1 MINEVNN
8 QIMEP
13 NQYYQQ
19 QKTYLLKNTVNNNN
33 NNDDNNN
40 NNYFSASAND
50 SNYQPINNNNNI
62 EEEKEIFRPNTYTEN
77 FRQLE
82 ISDNG
87 NNNNNNKNYDN
98 NYIDNYDDNDMEED
112 TEKEA
117 VEFIQLQHENIK
129 KLKKELNIKNEI
141 INEYKEKFNKLNLKT
156 KDDEENI
163 ILCKNLRKQIEI
175 LSKEKEELKLELY
188 SKDKLIKELKIDL
201 NDLSKKFNKFNSNIL
216 SQSEE
221 KNDKVNQ
228 LLQLIKEY
236 SAQLK
241 KNEEKMKI
249 YENEFLKIN
258 QNLTNEMKEKQR
270 VKILYDDKLAEEKKW
285 ISQINSDIQIL
296 CEWMKNYMGMYL
308 DGSVQIQDV
317 PLFTPSVSTENVLTF
332 NRFNFNLLRQTI
344 SDVRN
349 KIFNKQSKYENII
362 QQDKKEQIE
371 LINKIESQNKN
382 IASLNNDIISL
393 KEEIAHKNVE
403 IEKMDKKI
411 NDLIS

>member
-13 NQYYQQ
+13 NQYFQE

-33 NNDDNNN
+33 NNDNNN

-50 SNYQPINNNNNI
+50 YNYQPINNNKNNI

-87 NNNNNNKNYDN
+87 NNNNNKNYDN
-98 NYIDNYDDNDMEED
+98 NYIDNYDDNGMEED

-117 VEFIQLQHENIK
+117 VEFIQLQHEKIK

-163 ILCKNLRKQIEI
+163 LLCKNLRKQIEI

-201 NDLSKKFNKFNSNIL
+201 NDLSKN
-216 SQSEE
+216 
-221 KNDKVNQ
+221 
-228 LLQLIKEY
+228 
-236 SAQLK
+236 
-241 KNEEKMKI
+241 
-249 YENEFLKIN
+249 
-258 QNLTNEMKEKQR
+258 
-270 VKILYDDKLAEEKKW
+270 
-285 ISQINSDIQIL
+285 
-296 CEWMKNYMGMYL
+296 
-308 DGSVQIQDV
+308 
-317 PLFTPSVSTENVLTF
+317 
-332 NRFNFNLLRQTI
+332 
-344 SDVRN
+344 
-349 KIFNKQSKYENII
+349 
-362 QQDKKEQIE
+362 
-371 LINKIESQNKN
+371 LINLIT
-382 IASLNNDIISL
+382 IYYLNP
-393 KEEIAHKNVE
+393 
-403 IEKMDKKI
+403 KKKTI
-411 NDLIS
+411 K

>member
-13 NQYYQQ
+13 NPYFHQ
-19 QKTYLLKNTVNNNN
+19 QKSYLLQNTVNNNN
-33 NNDDNNN
+33 NN
-40 NNYFSASAND
+40 NNYCFSASAND
-50 SNYQPINNNNNI
+50 YNFQPINNNNI
-62 EEEKEIFRPNTYTEN
+62 EEEKESFRPKTYTEN
-77 FRQLE
+77 FKKFE
-82 ISDNG
+82 ISDN
-87 NNNNNNKNYDN
+87 N
-98 NYIDNYDDNDMEED
+98 NYNSNFDDDYDENNMEED

-117 VEFIQLQHENIK
+117 VEFIQLQHEKIK
-129 KLKKELNIKNEI
+129 KLKKELKIKDEI
-141 INEYKEKFNKLNLKT
+141 INEYKEKFNKLNLKN
-156 KDDEENI
+156 KDDEEKI

-236 SAQLK
+236 SSQLK
-241 KNEEKMKI
+241 KNEEKIKI
-249 YENEFLKIN
+249 YETEFLKIN
-258 QNLTNEMKEKQR
+258 QNLTNEMKEKQKL
-270 VKILYDDKLAEEKKW
+270 KILYDEKLAEEKKW
-285 ISQINSDIQIL
+285 ISQINADIQIL
-296 CEWMKNYMGMYL
+296 CEWMKNYIGMYL
-308 DGSVQIQDV
+308 DNSVEIQDV
-317 PLFTPSVSTENVLTF
+317 PLFTPPINTENVLTF
-332 NRFNFNLLRQTI
+332 NKFNFNLLRQTI

-349 KIFNKQSKYENII
+349 NIFNKQSKYENII

-403 IEKMDKKI
+403 IEEMRKKI
-411 NDLIS
+411 NDIMT

>member
-13 NQYYQQ
+13 NPYFHQ
-19 QKTYLLKNTVNNNN
+19 QKAYLLQNTVNTNNNN
-33 NNDDNNN
+33 NN
-40 NNYFSASAND
+40 YCFSASAND
-50 SNYQPINNNNNI
+50 YNYQPINNNNI
-62 EEEKEIFRPNTYTEN
+62 EEEKESFRPKTYTEN
-77 FRQLE
+77 FKKFE
-82 ISDNG
+82 ISDN
-87 NNNNNNKNYDN
+87 N
-98 NYIDNYDDNDMEED
+98 NYNSNFDDDYDENNMEED

-117 VEFIQLQHENIK
+117 VEFIQLQHEKIK
-129 KLKKELNIKNEI
+129 KLKKELKIKDEI
-141 INEYKEKFNKLNLKT
+141 INEYKEKFNKLNLKN
-156 KDDEENI
+156 KDDEEKI

-201 NDLSKKFNKFNSNIL
+201 NDLSKKFNKFNNNIL

-236 SAQLK
+236 SSQLK
-241 KNEEKMKI
+241 KNEEKIKI
-249 YENEFLKIN
+249 YETEFLKIN
-258 QNLTNEMKEKQR
+258 QNLTNEMKEKQKL
-270 VKILYDDKLAEEKKW
+270 KILYDDKLAEEKKW
-285 ISQINSDIQIL
+285 ISQINADIQIL
-296 CEWMKNYMGMYL
+296 CEWMKNYIGIYL
-308 DGSVQIQDV
+308 DNSVEIQDV
-317 PLFTPSVSTENVLTF
+317 PLFTPPVNTENVLTF
-332 NRFNFNLLRQTI
+332 NKFNFNLLRQTI

-403 IEKMDKKI
+403 IEEMSKKI
-411 NDLIS
+411 NDLMT

>member
-13 NQYYQQ
+13 NPYFHQ
-19 QKTYLLKNTVNNNN
+19 QKSYLLQNTVNNNN
-33 NNDDNNN
+33 NN
-40 NNYFSASAND
+40 NNYCFSASAND
-50 SNYQPINNNNNI
+50 YNFQPINNNNI
-62 EEEKEIFRPNTYTEN
+62 EEEKESFRPKTYTEN
-77 FRQLE
+77 FKKFE
-82 ISDNG
+82 ISDN
-87 NNNNNNKNYDN
+87 N
-98 NYIDNYDDNDMEED
+98 NYNSNFDDNYDENNMEED

-117 VEFIQLQHENIK
+117 VEFIQLQHEKIK
-129 KLKKELNIKNEI
+129 KLKKELKIKDEI
-141 INEYKEKFNKLNLKT
+141 INEYKEKFNKLNLKN
-156 KDDEENI
+156 KDDEEKI

-236 SAQLK
+236 SSQLK
-241 KNEEKMKI
+241 KNEEKIKI
-249 YENEFLKIN
+249 YETEFLKIN
-258 QNLTNEMKEKQR
+258 QNLTNEMKEKQKI
-270 VKILYDDKLAEEKKW
+270 KILYDDKLAEEKKW
-285 ISQINSDIQIL
+285 ISQINADIQIL
-296 CEWMKNYMGMYL
+296 CEWMKNYIGIYL
-308 DGSVQIQDV
+308 DNSVEIQDV
-317 PLFTPSVSTENVLTF
+317 PLFTPPINTENVLTF
-332 NRFNFNLLRQTI
+332 NKFNFNLLRQTI

-349 KIFNKQSKYENII
+349 NIFNKQSKYENII

-393 KEEIAHKNVE
+393 KEEIANKNVE
-403 IEKMDKKI
+403 IEEMRKKI
-411 NDLIS
+411 NDLMT

>member
-13 NQYYQQ
+13 NQYFQE

-33 NNDDNNN
+33 NNDNNN

-50 SNYQPINNNNNI
+50 YNYQPINNNKNNI

-87 NNNNNNKNYDN
+87 NNNNNKNYDN
-98 NYIDNYDDNDMEED
+98 NYIDNYDDNGMEED

-117 VEFIQLQHENIK
+117 VEFIQLQHEKIK

-163 ILCKNLRKQIEI
+163 LLCKNLRKQIEI

-201 NDLSKKFNKFNSNIL
+201 NDLSKKFNKFNNNIL

-270 VKILYDDKLAEEKKW
+270 LKILYDDKLAEEKKW

-308 DGSVQIQDV
+308 DGSVEIQDV
-317 PLFTPSVSTENVLTF
+317 PLFTPPVSTENVLTF
-332 NRFNFNLLRQTI
+332 NKFNFNLLRQTI

-403 IEKMDKKI
+403 IEEMDKKI
-411 NDLIS
+411 NDLMS

>member
-13 NQYYQQ
+13 NPYCHQ
-19 QKTYLLKNTVNNNN
+19 QKSYLLQNTVNNNN
-33 NNDDNNN
+33 NN
-40 NNYFSASAND
+40 NNYCFSASAND
-50 SNYQPINNNNNI
+50 YNFQPINNNNI
-62 EEEKEIFRPNTYTEN
+62 EEEKESFRPKTCTEN
-77 FRQLE
+77 FKKFE
-82 ISDNG
+82 ISDN
-87 NNNNNNKNYDN
+87 N
-98 NYIDNYDDNDMEED
+98 NYNSNFDDDYDENNMEED

-117 VEFIQLQHENIK
+117 VEFIQLQHEKIK
-129 KLKKELNIKNEI
+129 KLKKELKIKDEI
-141 INEYKEKFNKLNLKT
+141 INEYKEKFNKLNLKN
-156 KDDEENI
+156 KDDEEKI

-236 SAQLK
+236 SSQLK
-241 KNEEKMKI
+241 ENEEKIKI
-249 YENEFLKIN
+249 YETEFLKIN
-258 QNLTNEMKEKQR
+258 QNLTNEMKEKQKL
-270 VKILYDDKLAEEKKW
+270 KILYDDKLAEEKKW
-285 ISQINSDIQIL
+285 ISQINADIQIL
-296 CEWMKNYMGMYL
+296 CEWMKNYIGIYL
-308 DGSVQIQDV
+308 DNSVEIQDV
-317 PLFTPSVSTENVLTF
+317 PLFTPPINTENVLTF
-332 NRFNFNLLRQTI
+332 NKFNFNLLRQTI

-349 KIFNKQSKYENII
+349 NIFNKQSKYENII

-393 KEEIAHKNVE
+393 KEEISHKNVE
-403 IEKMDKKI
+403 FEEMRKKI
-411 NDLIS
+411 NDLMT